1 MEMII
6 ITVKTLQNKKAG
18 HLTLL
23 MKHTRHQAT
32 TTPHRHDKL
41 LHINFL
47 SSAKDKIAG
56 DRQDWGGSPYRYTP
70 PGK

>member
-32 TTPHRHDKL
+32 RPPPRHRHDKL

-56 DRQDWGGSPYRYTP
+56 DRTVTASGR
-70 PGK
+70 GK